1 MGDIVFTN
9 NASALLAGSIT
20 AGDTALS
27 VEAGKGAL
35 FPNPAAGEYFHATL
49 VNASGDY
56 EIVKVTGRSS
66 DTFTIE
72 RAQEGTTA
80 QSWTLNV
87 TRVELRLTA
96 AVIEEMVQK
105 NGDTMAG
112 DLDMDSNELQNAEL
126 TGTTKITGG
135 QTVGTKIR
143 GAVDD
148 ASNEIDVPSDGT
160 RATASGS
167 KIVTLGDNLLTLM
180 PIGSIIM
187 WFGTLASLPSGWQIC
202 DGSGGTPDLRGSFP
216 RGAGGSVA
224 LASTGG
230 SATASGSTGSAGS
243 HNHGG
248 NTGNHALTVAEM
260 PAHAHG
266 VRGSAVGGVATP
278 LSGGGSDGFSGHSG
292 AGPYSFQT
300 QDAGGNDLVQEK
312 GSGDAHNHSISS
324 DGAHT
329 HSLGSIATIPPYVGV
344 YFIMKVS

>member
-1 MGDIVFTN
+1 VGDIVFTN

-35 FPNPAAGEYFHATL
+35 FPSPTGDEYFHVTL

-56 EIVKVTGRSS
+56 EIIKVTARAT

-96 AVIEEMVQK
+96 AVVNEMLQK

-112 DLDMDSNELQNAEL
+112 NIDMDSNQLQNARV
-126 TGTTKITGG
+126 TIDPVVVGG
-135 QTVGTKIR
+135 QTVGTAIR
-143 GAVDD
+143 GAEDD
-148 ASNEIDVPSDGT
+148 ASNEISVPSDGT

-167 KIVTLGDNLLTLM
+167 KIITQADNLFTLL
-180 PIGSIIM
+180 PIGTILM
-187 WFGTLASLPSGWQIC
+187 WFGTLASLPAGWQLC
-202 DGSGGTPDLRGSFP
+202 NGSGGTPDLRGSFP
-216 RGAGGSVA
+216 RGAGGSIA
-224 LASTGG
+224 LGASGG
-230 SATASGSTGSAGS
+230 AASASGSTGSSGA
-243 HNHGG
+243 HTHGG
-248 NTGNHALTVAEM
+248 STGSHALTEAEL
-260 PAHAHG
+260 PPHRHG
-266 VRGSAVGGVATP
+266 LLGSSVGGVATP
-278 LSGGGSDGFSGHSG
+278 LSGGGSDGISGHSG
-292 AGPYSFQT
+292 VGPYAY
-300 QDAGGNDLVQEK
+300 QDTDSGGTELMEDVGN
-312 GSGDAHNHSISS
+312 GDGHSHSISS

-329 HSLGSIATIPPYVGV
+329 HSLGSISTIPPYVGV

>member
-1 MGDIVFTN
+1 MGDLAFTN

-20 AGDTALS
+20 AGDTSLS
-27 VEAGKGAL
+27 VEAGKGSL
-35 FPNPAAGEYFHATL
+35 FPSISGSEYFLCTL
-49 VNASGDY
+49 VNASGDR
-56 EIVKVTGRSS
+56 EIVKVTARAT

-96 AVIEEMVQK
+96 AIINEMVQK

-112 DLDMDSNELQNAEL
+112 DLNMDDNDITNARID
-126 TGTTKITGG
+126 TPVITDG
-135 QTVGTKIR
+135 QAVGTALR
-143 GAVDD
+143 GAEDD
-148 ASNEIDVPSDGT
+148 ASNEVVVPNDGT

-167 KIVTLGDNLLTLM
+167 KIITQADNLLTLM

-187 WFGTLASLPSGWQIC
+187 WFGTLGTLPSGWQIC
-202 DGSGGTPDLRGSFP
+202 DGTGGTPDLRNQFV
-216 RGAGGSVA
+216 RGAGGSGPA
-224 LASTGG
+224 LGGTGG
-230 SATASGSTGSAGS
+230 ASSASGSTGSSGS

-260 PAHAHG
+260 PTHAHG

-312 GSGDAHNHSISS
+312 GSGDAHRHTISS

-329 HSLGSIATIPPYVGV
+329 HSLGSISTIPPYVGI
-344 YFIMKVS
+344 YFVMKVS